1 MLVPMTRA
9 RRCGGIS
16 IIELMLVMMALMFL
30 AGVGWKAA
38 TATIINVNNSRIS
51 AEMGMLG
58 QGLDEFALRFG
69 EYPPDFHDPIAVTKF
84 LKRRFPK
91 CPCQKYPD
99 FFSYSPAAALY
110 FWLGGPNGRGFSADP
125 ANPFGN
131 GGARIGPFFKFTAD
145 QLKRVDGVMQYYPPR
160 GIDGSPYIYFRGG
173 VKGYDGHPGWLCAKP
188 YRKSSDGSWI
198 NRDSYQILC
207 PGADGQFGSGNHYPD
222 GSDYDDANLDDI
234 ANFTQG
240 DTMQQAKPKSP

>member
-1 MLVPMTRA
+1 M
-9 RRCGGIS
+9 
-16 IIELMLVMMALMFL
+16 
-30 AGVGWKAA
+30 
-38 TATIINVNNSRIS
+38 
-51 AEMGMLG
+51 
-58 QGLDEFALRFG
+58 
-69 EYPPDFHDPIAVTKF
+69 TKF